1 MSSRQLSLRLPS
13 PLEDALEAYR
23 KSFTVAPSKSA
34 VITKALED
42 FLSREGY
49 IEPVEDGKGGLPSRS
64 SRS

>member
-1 MSSRQLSLRLPS
+1 LRLPS

-23 KSFTVAPSKSA
+23 QSFTVAPSRSA
-34 VITKALED
+34 VIAKALED

-49 IEPVEDGKGGLPSRS
+49 LELVGESERGVPSRS